1 MMDINTDNKN
11 AGNNNLDNKNI
22 ENTNLENK
30 NLDNKSLENKNLD
43 IRTNISLEASAGTG
57 KTFQLSLRIISMLIQ
72 GISPSNILALTF
84 TKKATGEMQER
95 VVSQLTKLATT
106 PDTTTTEY
114 KMLSEVVKG
123 YATRNKIEFSDK
135 LVVELA
141 NKALDRLLREFSSL
155 NIKTIDSYSSLIL
168 KLFPFE
174 ASIRPDYDTLSTG
187 DNERLEDEVFEHT
200 IDDILNNETWKDIL
214 RKSIMVLRSS
224 NRNILNLVK
233 SYVLF
238 VNENSFNLSKSIKNI
253 DMTIKELDLE
263 LAKVLSFRLE
273 ILDDFKNLGSLFDD
287 ILEGDRK
294 RKQIDDLINSKSP
307 EDIFNLKLFADY
319 DLINNHAWFKKYSF
333 KSSQIDKHRD
343 VLDKIKLY
351 LSMKERIAINL
362 SLLLGSYF
370 INNLQRAKSR
380 ENALTYNDITY
391 LAYRILHLGDKNIDR
406 DYLYF
411 RLDSKISHI
420 LIDEF
425 QDTSHMQWEILEPLI
440 LEAMAGIGQKD
451 RSGSFFYVGDP
462 KQNLYRFRG
471 SNSDLFLSVYNKYS
485 DRIDRESL
493 ERNFRSSQSVV
504 DFVNLVSNK
513 LADYFPN
520 IEQLDVFRIDQ
531 KVTDNAPLGFVKS
544 VVIEESDYEDE
555 VISQI
560 EFLISKGYNYSD
572 IAILLPTND
581 NISSLNSVLKLK
593 NIPTVVETSL
603 KLNNDKTYLMLSN
616 LIKAIYFKD
625 VLSFLNYV
633 SIFDIS
639 TDMNKYSN
647 LDKVYAIIN
656 SLREEFLVSTDVTV
670 FEVILKIVDKK
681 NLYSNFKND
690 MNFFT
695 LLDVISIYLAN
706 ESNPSRFLAE
716 LERLASGINISANSV
731 SSGVLLMTINKSK
744 GLQFKVVMLPKLEL
758 SFSVFKSRQEFFM
771 CHTGTVGESKLIFN
785 HGEKSRVVNDEFDLF
800 VSDERKR
807 IIIDSL
813 NKLYVGMTRA
823 EEVLILFSLVQ
834 KSRAGD
840 INNVKYLL
848 PEISLGNYQSGELV
862 SIASTEVKI
871 EKSTTESLCY
881 PEIGDKIEQPFEE
894 VNIDYVSSQL
904 GEFLH
909 AVLYFVDDLDDID
922 NVIDY
927 ALSSAINSVFIDIS
941 DEYIDCITDIVKR
954 LVKDDSYRSFYKG
967 KVFKESKFV
976 SNNKLVRVDFYSVF
990 DDEIILV
997 DYKSSKNSFPN
1008 IDRYKTQLNTYSSIL
1023 EEVYDRKVRPF
1034 IILFNILER
1043 TYEIRNI
1050 V

>member
-1 MMDINTDNKN
+1 MIDINTH
-11 AGNNNLDNKNI
+11 
-22 ENTNLENK
+22 
-30 NLDNKSLENKNLD
+30 NKNLD
-43 IRTNISLEASAGTG
+43 IRSNISLEASAGTG

-95 VVSQLTKLATT
+95 VITQLTKLATT
-106 PDTTTTEY
+106 PDITSTEY
-114 KMLSEVVKG
+114 KMLTEVVKS
-123 YATRNKIEFSDK
+123 YAKRNKIEFNDK
-135 LVVELA
+135 LLVELS

-187 DNERLEDEVFEHT
+187 DNERLEDEVFEYT
-200 IDDILNNETWKDIL
+200 IDDILNNYIWKDIL
-214 RKSIMVLRSS
+214 RKSITILRSS
-224 NRNILNLVK
+224 NRNILSLVK
-233 SYVLF
+233 RYVLF

-253 DMTIKELDLE
+253 DMTIKDLDLE
-263 LAKVLSFRLE
+263 LAKALEFRLE
-273 ILDDFKNLGSLFDD
+273 IMSDFKDLGLLFDD
-287 ILEGDRK
+287 ILEGDRN
-294 RKQIDDLINSKSP
+294 RKQIESLMRSKSP
-307 EDIFNLKLFADY
+307 EDIFNLKLFAGY
-319 DLINNHAWFKKYSF
+319 DLINNHSWFKKYNF
-333 KSSQIDKHRD
+333 KNSQIDKHRYI
-343 VLDKIKLY
+343 LDKIKLY
-351 LSMKERIAINL
+351 LIIKEKIAINL

-370 INNLQRAKSR
+370 ISNLQRAKSR

-391 LAYRILHLGDKNIDR
+391 LAYKILHLGDKNIDR

-440 LEAMAGIGQKD
+440 LEAMSGIGQKD

-493 ERNFRSSQSVV
+493 ERNFRSSKSVV

-513 LADYFPN
+513 LADYFPYV
-520 IEQLDVFRIDQ
+520 EQLDVFRIDQ
-531 KVTDNAPLGFVKS
+531 KVTDNAPLGYVKS
-544 VVIEESDYEDE
+544 VVIDESDYEEE
-555 VISQI
+555 VVSQI

-581 NISSLNSVLKLK
+581 NISSLNASLKLK
-593 NIPTVVETSL
+593 DIPTVVETSL
-603 KLNNDKTYLMLSN
+603 KLNNDKTYLVLSS
-616 LIKAIYFKD
+616 LIKAIYFRD
-625 VLSFLNYV
+625 VLSFLNYI
-633 SIFDIS
+633 SILDIS
-639 TDMNKYSN
+639 TDMNKYNS
-647 LDKVYAIIN
+647 LDKVYGIIN
-656 SLREEFLVSTDVTV
+656 SLREEFLVSTDITV
-670 FEVILKIVDKK
+670 FEVILKIIDKK

-706 ESNPSRFLAE
+706 ESNPSRFLKD

-758 SFSVFKSRQEFFM
+758 SFSVFKSRQDFFM
-771 CHTGTVGESKLIFN
+771 CHTGTVGESTLVFN
-785 HGEKSRVVNDEFDLF
+785 HGDKTRVTNDNFDRFVNE
-800 VSDERKR
+800 ERMR

-834 KSRAGD
+834 KSRVGD

-848 PEISLGNYQSGELV
+848 PEISLGNYQSGELG
-862 SIASTEVKI
+862 SISLKQAIVD
-871 EKSTTESLCY
+871 KSVTESLCY
-881 PEIGDKIEQPFEE
+881 PEIQEKVVLPFQE
-894 VNIDYVSSQL
+894 VSIDYVSSQL

-909 AVLYFVDDLDDID
+909 AVLYFIDDLDDID
-922 NVIDY
+922 NVISY
-927 ALSSAINSVFIDIS
+927 ALISAINSVFIEIS
-941 DEYIDCITDIVKR
+941 DEYIDCITDIVKKIA
-954 LVKDDSYRSFYKG
+954 KDDRYRSFYKG

-976 SNNKLVRVDFYSVF
+976 SDDKLVRIDFYSVF

-997 DYKSSKNSFPN
+997 DYKSSKNSLPN
-1008 IDRYKTQLNTYSSIL
+1008 IDKFKKQLDTYSSIL
-1023 EEVYDRKVRPF
+1023 EGVYSKKVISF
-1034 IILFNILER
+1034 IIIFNILER
-1043 TYEIRNI
+1043 TYDIKDI